1 MRAHPIHS
9 LLLAVTAAAPGQDL
23 AGGSVPLGATPLAN
37 FELHVD
43 FVLPPGADGGVTLG
57 DVGELVLAATGAGGL
72 RGVAAPLVE
81 AGRPAGQRQ
90 ALEVRFRHDR
100 GRPAVVSAW
109 LNGAQVLADF
119 VVPGTQARP
128 GLEGLRREWP
138 VAESPRFTE
147 GAFALYVRFTTRGD
161 GTLVARAP
169 AGSTPW
175 AARGKALFVRGGRVV
190 YDIGWV
196 GALTSRSRF
205 DDGVEH
211 TAILT
216 HDRGTAFLYV
226 DGQLEGQRAEFATPD
241 VPEHVLKVGATS
253 TNFGGAL
260 LRGEVAEVVVLGEP
274 LPRDAATRS
283 ELPRRAPAL
292 RWVSAGAPVGND
304 ETVAHVVRLRAGD
317 PPIRFERAW
326 TRPLSDVDHG
336 AWIAALDDAARER
349 GRKTYHGVCA
359 ACHGAD
365 GETVTLPTARPFSTA
380 KLENGADPLALY
392 QTLTRG
398 FRTMPPQTWLTPAQ
412 RYDVVHYLRE
422 TFLRERNPSQYTV
435 VDAAYLAGLP
445 KPLPAYPDQVGSGD
459 GLAFRDFGPGLIAQ
473 VGGGVPAGLA
483 VHLPHEMTIAYDLHT
498 MASVG
503 AWRGAFLDLA
513 ETHHHQ
519 QRGEGIARP
528 GAAPW
533 GWTTH
538 WGPVVDRTDK
548 PPRGPAGAITRVGH
562 HVAGRE
568 LTLSYRVSGRGV
580 LEAPTAVAV
589 GGEIALVHR
598 LRVAAG
604 ETSLRWAWGSEVLG
618 DDVVVD
624 GVARRSHAD
633 GGFVAAVVVGD
644 PQTTTAVH
652 WAGGHLVVP
661 AAARDLVF
669 TVIRAAGK
677 TDAEF
682 EAFRAWAKQQG
693 RAVASDP
700 AELLRGGDAQEP
712 APELVTRGVLGAS
725 EGAYAVDTLT
735 LPDTTAVGAW
745 LRTTALAFFADG
757 RAAVS
762 TLGGDVWIVSGI
774 DADLHELHWRRFAS
788 GLFEP
793 LGLAVVDEKVIV
805 TCRDGL
811 IRLHDHDADGT
822 ADFYECAYADT
833 DVTASF
839 HAFNFD
845 LQRLPSGELC
855 YVKAGRYTQFTLPGA
870 VVAVHPTDGTARYLA
885 TGFRTPNGMGLL
897 PDGSLTVSDN
907 QGNWV
912 PASKIS
918 KIRAGGFYGVFRTDA
933 REREDFD
940 RPFLWLPQSVDS
952 SSGGQVWL
960 GDARFGPLAGRL
972 LHTSFG
978 KGWAYAVTMDEVD
991 GVTQASC
998 VTLPFQFQAG
1008 VQRARINPRDG
1019 QAYLVGLSGWQGP
1032 PDGADGCLQ
1041 RLRHTGRAEALLLG
1055 ARVVTGGIE
1064 LDFSTPLEAASVVA
1078 KAFAVQ
1084 AWSYRWAARYG
1095 SAHWSVRQPDRE
1107 GQDRL
1112 AVTRA
1117 VLADGGRRV
1126 ALTLPDLQPCDQVE
1140 VVSAVRAADGTP
1152 VNGTV
1157 YLTVRALR

>member
-1 MRAHPIHS
+1 MHAHLIRS
-9 LLLAVTAAAPGQDL
+9 LLLVVTAAAPGQDA
-23 AGGSVPLGATPLAN
+23 AGGRVPLGATAVAN

-57 DVGELVLAATGAGGL
+57 DVGELVLAETGSGGL

-90 ALEVRFRHDR
+90 ALEVRLRHDR
-100 GRPAVVSAW
+100 GRPAVISAW

-119 VVPGTQARP
+119 VVPETAARP

-138 VAESPRFTE
+138 VSESPRMRA
-147 GAFALYVRFTTRGD
+147 GDFALFVRFTTRGD

-169 AGSTPW
+169 AGSAPW
-175 AARGKALFVRGGRVV
+175 APRGKTLFLRGGRLV

-196 GALTSRSRF
+196 GAVTSRSRF

-216 HDRGTAFLYV
+216 HERGTAFLYV
-226 DGQLEGQRAEFATPD
+226 DGKLEGQRADFATPD
-241 VPEHVLKVGATS
+241 EADHVLKIGATS

-260 LRGEVAEVVVLGEP
+260 LRGEVAEVVVLDEP
-274 LPRDAATRS
+274 LPRDAAARS
-283 ELPRRAPAL
+283 ELPRRTPAL
-292 RWVSAGAPVGND
+292 RWVNDGAPIGD
-304 ETVAHVVRLRAGD
+304 EKTVAHVVHLRAGD

-336 AWIAALDDAARER
+336 GWIAALDDAALER

-392 QTLTRG
+392 HTLTRG

-412 RYDVVHYLRE
+412 RYDVIHYLRE
-422 TFLRERNPSQYTV
+422 TFLRGRNPSQYAE
-435 VDAAYLAGLP
+435 VDAAYLAALP
-445 KPLPAYPDQVGSGD
+445 KPLPAHPEQPGAGD

-473 VGGGVPAGLA
+473 VGNAVPAGLA
-483 VHLPHEMTIAYDLHT
+483 VQLPHAMTIAYDLHT

-533 GWTTH
+533 PWTTH
-538 WGPVVDRTDK
+538 WGPVVDLTQK
-548 PPRGPAGAITRVGH
+548 PPRGPAPAITRVGH

-568 LTLSYRVSGRGV
+568 LTLSYRVAGRGV
-580 LEAPTAVAV
+580 RETPTAVAV

-598 LRVAAG
+598 LVVAAG
-604 ETSLRWAWGSEVLG
+604 AQPLRWAWAAPSRSA
-618 DDVVVD
+618 DVVAERV
-624 GVARRSHAD
+624 VRRALAE
-633 GGFVAAVVVGD
+633 GGFAAAVVVAEA
-644 PQTTTAVH
+644 TASAH
-652 WAGGHLVVP
+652 WSGGHLAVP
-661 AAARDLVF
+661 AAARDQVF

-682 EAFRAWAKQQG
+682 EAFRAWAQQHG
-693 RAVASDP
+693 TALGSPATTAGGERAS
-700 AELLRGGDAQEP
+700 
-712 APELVTRGVLGAS
+712 ELVVRGVLGTGK
-725 EGAYAVDTLT
+725 GAYVVDTLT
-735 LPDTTAVGAW
+735 LPDAAARGSW

-757 RAAVS
+757 RAAVC

-774 DADLHELHWRRFAS
+774 DADLRELRWRRFAS

-822 ADFYECAYADT
+822 ADFYECAYADA

-912 PASKIS
+912 PASKVS
-918 KIRAGGFYGVFRTDA
+918 RIRAGGFYGVFQSDA
-933 REREDFD
+933 RERDDFD
-940 RPFLWLPQSVDS
+940 RPFLWLPQGVDS

-978 KGWAYAVTMDEVD
+978 KGWAYAVTMDEAD
-991 GVTQASC
+991 GMAQASC

-1032 PDGADGCLQ
+1032 SDGADGCLQ
-1041 RLRHTGRAEALLLG
+1041 RLRYTGRTEVLLLG
-1055 ARVVTGGIE
+1055 ARVVAGGIE
-1064 LDFSTPLEAASVVA
+1064 LEFSAPLEPASVVA
-1078 KAFAVQ
+1078 SAFAVQ

-1095 SAHWSVRQPDRE
+1095 SAHWSVRQPERE

-1126 ALTLPDLQPCDQVE
+1126 RLVLPDLQPCDQVE
-1140 VVSAVRAADGTP
+1140 VVSSVRAADGTP
-1152 VNGTV
+1152 VEGTV